1 MTRAEMEVATLFYQG
16 HRAKDIQKM
25 TGRSPQTSYNLF
37 YRAKRR
43 LEKMGLSMPVKPR
56 MHEPGARKR
65 GWGQR
70 ILDAA

>member
-1 MTRAEMEVATLFYQG
+1 MTPAELEVASLFFQG

-25 TGRSPQTSYNLF
+25 TGRAPQTSYNLF

-43 LEKMGLSMPVKPR
+43 LEKAGLSMPSAPR